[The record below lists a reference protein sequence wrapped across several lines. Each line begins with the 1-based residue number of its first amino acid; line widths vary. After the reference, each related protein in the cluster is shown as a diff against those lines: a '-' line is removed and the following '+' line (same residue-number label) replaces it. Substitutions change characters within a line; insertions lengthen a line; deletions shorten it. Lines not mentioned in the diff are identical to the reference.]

1 MTGIQTM
8 QSNKRKKDI
17 VLGFKPV
24 SIFDIILEIRN
35 MMRFLLH
42 LSLFLALLS
51 SSKPCAASVTSIRG
65 GEKNVVAGSDATNQ
79 KAQRG
84 TRILSEGRRL
94 LPMEGT
100 FRTLIIRVT
109 DSAGNEPQ
117 TDARRETDTWF
128 GTHGL
133 AFANNQNSLVRTWYI
148 SIHACARLTTA
159 NTCMSYA
166 REYPK
171 LVYSITLL
179 TKFNVIFS
187 HLAFK
192 ASLYDQCSGGKITFF
207 PATGHNVTDGVIEF
221 TAGQDLNSMHV
232 GDAGTIVRNAFNQ
245 LNAELGIEF
254 DAYSIILPV
263 GVTGRG
269 GLARQ
274 GGDHQYYAGGAERSL
289 ELVMHE
295 FGECKRICFFI
306 YFLSPKASM
315 LIILS
320 SIYTY

>member
-1 MTGIQTM
+1 
-8 QSNKRKKDI
+8 
-17 VLGFKPV
+17 
-24 SIFDIILEIRN
+24 
-35 MMRFLLH
+35 MRFLLD

-51 SSKPCAASVTSIRG
+51 TSKPCAASVTSIRG
-65 GEKNVVAGSDATNQ
+65 GEKNAVTGSDATNQ
-79 KAQRG
+79 KAQHG

-94 LPMEGT
+94 LPMEGI
-100 FRTLIIRVT
+100 FRTLIIRVR

-117 TDARRETDTWF
+117 TNAQRETDTWF

-148 SIHACARLTTA
+148 SIHACARLAAA

-171 LVYSITLL
+171 LPYFITLL

-187 HLAFK
+187 DLAFK
-192 ASLYDQCSGGKITFF
+192 ASLYDQCSGGKTTFF
-207 PATGHNVTDGVIEF
+207 PATGPNVIDGVIEF
-221 TAGQDLNSMHV
+221 TVGQDLTSMGV
-232 GDAGTIVRNAFNQ
+232 GDAGAIVRNAFNQ

-254 DAYSIILPV
+254 DAYSIILPI
-263 GVTGRG
+263 GVAGRG
-269 GLARQ
+269 GLANK

-295 FGECKRICFFI
+295 FGECKRIRFVV
-306 YFLSPKASM
+306 YFLSPKARM